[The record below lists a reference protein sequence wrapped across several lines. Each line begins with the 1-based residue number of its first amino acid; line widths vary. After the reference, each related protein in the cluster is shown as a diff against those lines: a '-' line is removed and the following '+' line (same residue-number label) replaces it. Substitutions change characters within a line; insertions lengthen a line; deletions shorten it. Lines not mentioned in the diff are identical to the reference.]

1 MGHDVMSAAVELMFI
16 VYMHVLIYLS
26 VAWGIFYV
34 YININSI
41 HEIFM
46 QYVLIPI
53 LLSAHYHDHYDGIK

>member
-34 YININSI
+34 YMNINSI
-41 HEIFM
+41 HAIC
-46 QYVLIPI
+46 
-53 LLSAHYHDHYDGIK
+53 SADSYIAERSLPRSL